1 MVKGCERRVVYLKNT
16 DSAVFEEAFFVMK
29 DAKIEK
35 PPSSME
41 MVREANRIL
50 SENMTVEGML
60 CEPLPPS
67 LSMRQ
72 ICLSFLSGVVFTSGI
87 FILISCLL

>member
-29 DAKIEK
+29 DAKTEK

-60 CEPLPPS
+60 CEPPS
-67 LSMRQ
+67 SSFSIRQ
-72 ICLSFLSGVVFTSGI
+72 ACLSFLFGVVFSSGI
-87 FILISCLL
+87 FTLVSCLI

>member
-16 DSAVFEEAFFVMK
+16 DSSVFEEAFFVMK
-29 DAKIEK
+29 DAKTQK

-50 SENMTVEGML
+50 SENMTVEGIL
-60 CEPLPPS
+60 CDSPSSS
-67 LSMRQ
+67 LSIRQ
-72 ICLSFLSGVVFTSGI
+72 ACLSFLSGVVFASGI
-87 FILISCLL
+87 FVLFSCLI

>member
-29 DAKIEK
+29 DAKTEK

-50 SENMTVEGML
+50 SENMTVEGPFS
-60 CEPLPPS
+60 ESPSPS
-67 LSMRQ
+67 LSIRQ
-72 ICLSFLSGVVFTSGI
+72 ICLSFLSGVVFASGI
-87 FILISCLL
+87 FALLFCLV

>member
-16 DSAVFEEAFFVMK
+16 DSMVFEEAFFVMK
-29 DAKIEK
+29 DAKTEK
-35 PPSSME
+35 PPSSTE

-60 CEPLPPS
+60 REPSSPS
-67 LSMRQ
+67 LSLKQ
-72 ICLSFLSGVVFTSGI
+72 ACLSFLSGVVFSSGI
-87 FILISCLL
+87 FLLFSCLI